1 MATLTTA
8 LQLTSSG
15 TTAQHSDALGLSVT
29 KDITV
34 TSPSQGISRISSA
47 GNPLGAGAG
56 ILVHDADQ
64 GTVGQGNATT
74 TNTIVY
80 VRHTGLE
87 AADGTTACAADDYI
101 DITDAEST
109 ATGIQMRMYPG
120 EFAVFPLTAGDGTDA
135 GDNDGGLKVT
145 KSSSGSDVMVE
156 YGWWTR

>member
-47 GNPLGAGAG
+47 GNPTGVGAG
-56 ILVHDADQ
+56 ILLPDSDQ
-64 GTVGQGNATT
+64 GVDLTGDATT

-80 VRHTGLE
+80 IRHTGLE

-101 DITDAEST
+101 DITDADAT
-109 ATGIQMRMYPG
+109 ATGMQMRMYPG
-120 EFAVFPLTAGDGTDA
+120 EFAIFPLTAGDGTEA
-135 GDNDGGLKVT
+135 GGNDGGLKVT
-145 KSSSGSDVMVE
+145 KNSGGSDVMVE